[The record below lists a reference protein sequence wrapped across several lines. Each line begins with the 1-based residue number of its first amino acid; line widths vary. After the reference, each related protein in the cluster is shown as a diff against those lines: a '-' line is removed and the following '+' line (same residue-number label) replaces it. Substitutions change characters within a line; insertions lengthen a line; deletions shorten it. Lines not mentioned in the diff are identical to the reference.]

1 MVEEVALITMKEIR
15 GAEDIGGNVGLNLK
29 VTTGV
34 YLYSCAKYK
43 SLIHGGDSYINRP
56 GIN

>member
-1 MVEEVALITMKEIR
+1 MALITMKEIR

>member
-1 MVEEVALITMKEIR
+1 MEEEVALITMKEIR

-34 YLYSCAKYK
+34 YL
-43 SLIHGGDSYINRP
+43 HGFDTRGR
-56 GIN
+56 